1 MLLIDTGL
9 LQDAILQA
17 IKDQD
22 LRFLQV
28 NHYPWQRLW
37 SMWYLIKLC
46 TVVFCVSCFSMIY
59 TAALHVPPVWHCTV
73 PGAFVYLGR

>member
-28 NHYPWQRLW
+28 NAVEHFGISIMSSSFSPQL
-37 SMWYLIKLC
+37 
-46 TVVFCVSCFSMIY
+46 FFSMIY
-59 TAALHVPPVWHCTV
+59 IVDLHCTV
-73 PGAFVYLGR
+73 AYVYWGR